1 MRFLNNYFLFL
12 TNTLTFPCSCAKFQF
27 ECEGMIFMKN
37 FTITEDN
44 FIKSFENNKNKSMK
58 TLLSLYKGNYHK
70 LFFALFFFIVKRTP
84 EWVLPIITANII
96 NIATSPSS
104 HTIQELLVNCVVM
117 AIFILQNVPTNY
129 VYFKTYRKTI
139 RGVEAKLRS
148 ALVRKMQQLSITY
161 HKEMRSG
168 KLQSKIMRDVEAIE
182 TLSTQFF
189 INILQIAM
197 DLVVAI
203 FITGAKS
210 PVVLLFFILT
220 IPFAVILV
228 TLFRKKIRKRNNEF
242 RKEMEE
248 TSAMVMEM
256 VELIP
261 VTRAHGLQ
269 NYEISRMNNQMKK
282 VSTRGL
288 KLDVIQELFGSFTWV
303 TFQIFQ
309 LGCLAFTGYMAYKGQ
324 ITVGDVFLYQSYYSK
339 IVHQVSNLVGLL
351 PSMSKGLES
360 VRSVGDVLSAGDV
373 EDNSAKK
380 NLNKVEGNIEFSNVS
395 FTYHDA
401 QSPVLSQFSLK
412 VKKGETIA
420 LVGES
425 GAGKTTILNLIMG
438 FNTPSEGT
446 LTIDGEDITKINLDS
461 LRSHLAVVP
470 QNTILF
476 TGTLRDNI
484 TYGLEGVDEN
494 RLSQVIEASNLSELV
509 SSLPD
514 GLETHINEHGS
525 NLSGGQRQRIS
536 IARALIRDPEIIIL
550 DEATSALDTISEK
563 KIQSAIDNLSKNRT
577 TFIVAHRLSTI
588 RNADRIAVIEG
599 GKCVE
604 QGSFDELIKMKGK
617 FYELNKIQ
625 VI

>member
-1 MRFLNNYFLFL
+1 MK
-12 TNTLTFPCSCAKFQF
+12 TNTFKQEEFLI
-27 ECEGMIFMKN
+27 E
-37 FTITEDN
+37 
-44 FIKSFENNKNKSMK
+44 SFRKNKNHSFK
-58 TLLSLYKGNYHK
+58 TLLSLYKGSYIK
-70 LFFALFFFIVKRTP
+70 LSFALIFFIIKRSP
-84 EWVLPIITANII
+84 EWILPIVTANII
-96 NIATSPSS
+96 NIATTPENYSFNHLIINSA
-104 HTIQELLVNCVVM
+104 VM
-117 AIFILQNVPTNY
+117 LFCILQNVPTNY
-129 VYFKTYRKTI
+129 IYFKTYRATI
-139 RGVEAKLRS
+139 RHVEARLRQ
-148 ALVRKMQQLSITY
+148 ALVRKMQQLSISY

-189 INILQIAM
+189 INMLQIFM
-197 DLVVAI
+197 DLGVALV
-203 FITGAKS
+203 ITGSKN
-210 PVVLLFFILT
+210 VTVLLFFLLT
-220 IPFAVILV
+220 VPFAVILV

-242 RKEMEE
+242 RHEVEE

-269 NYEISRMNNQMKK
+269 NYEIDRMGVQMNK
-282 VSTRGL
+282 VAKRGL
-288 KLDVIQELFGSFTWV
+288 KLDVIQELFGSLTWV

-309 LGCLAFTGYMAYKGQ
+309 LACLAFTGYLAYKGQ
-324 ITVGDVFLYQSYYSK
+324 ISVGEVVLYQSFYSK

-373 EDNSAKK
+373 EDNSTKK
-380 NLNKVEGNIEFSNVS
+380 PLDNVDGKIIFDNVS

-401 QSPVLSQFSLK
+401 TSPVLENFTLN
-412 VKKGETIA
+412 VNKGETVA

-425 GAGKTTILNLIMG
+425 GAGKTTVLNLIMG
-438 FNTPSEGT
+438 FNKPTDGT
-446 LTIDGEDITKINLDS
+446 ITIDDEDITTINLDS
-461 LRSHLAVVP
+461 LRHHLAVVP

-484 TYGLEGVDEN
+484 TYGMTNVSEEKLNE
-494 RLSQVIEASNLSELV
+494 VIEAANLTELV
-509 SSLPD
+509 SSLPE

-536 IARALIRDPEIIIL
+536 IARALIRNPEIIIL

-563 KIQSAIDNLSKNRT
+563 KIQSSIDTLCKNRT

-588 RNADRIAVIEG
+588 RNADKIAVIEG
-599 GKCVE
+599 GRCVE
-604 QGSFDELIKMKGK
+604 QGSFDFLIAKKGK
-617 FYELNKIQ
+617 FYEMNKMQI
-625 VI
+625 V

>member
-1 MRFLNNYFLFL
+1 MNNKSVF
-12 TNTLTFPCSCAKFQF
+12 NTD
-27 ECEGMIFMKN
+27 
-37 FTITEDN
+37 TEEN
-44 FIKSFENNKNKSMK
+44 LIKSFENNKRNSFK
-58 TLLSLYKGNYHK
+58 TLLSLYKGSYHK
-70 LFFALFFFIVKRTP
+70 LFFALIFFIIKRSP
-84 EWVLPIITANII
+84 EWVLPIVTANII
-96 NIATSPSS
+96 NIATSPTEHSLK
-104 HTIQELLVNCVVM
+104 ELILNCVVM
-117 AIFILQNVPTNY
+117 VVFILQNVPTNY
-129 VYFKTYRKTI
+129 IYFKVYRQTI
-139 RGVEAKLRS
+139 RNIEARLRC
-148 ALVRKMQQLSITY
+148 ALVRKMQQLSITF

-189 INILQIAM
+189 INVLQIAM
-197 DLVVAI
+197 DLAVAI
-203 FITGAKS
+203 FITAS
-210 PVVLLFFILT
+210 MNFTVLLFFALT
-220 IPFAVILV
+220 VPFAVILV
-228 TLFRKKIRKRNNEF
+228 TLFRKKIRQRNNEY
-242 RKEMEE
+242 RKEVEE

-269 NYEISRMNNQMKK
+269 SYEIDRMGNQMEK
-282 VSTRGL
+282 VSRRGL
-288 KLDVIQELFGSFTWV
+288 KLDVIQELFGSMTWV
-303 TFQIFQ
+303 TFQVFQ
-309 LGCLAFTGYMAYKGQ
+309 LGCLVFTGYLAYKGE
-324 ITVGDVFLYQSYYSK
+324 ITVGEVVLYQNYYSK

-360 VRSVGDVLSAGDV
+360 VRSVGDVLSAMDV
-373 EDNSAKK
+373 EDNTSKK
-380 NLNKVEGNIEFSNVS
+380 SVKNVSGNIEFSSVT
-395 FTYHDA
+395 FKYHDA
-401 QSPVLSQFSLK
+401 DSPVLSDFSLS

-438 FNTPSEGT
+438 FNQPTEGKIT
-446 LTIDGEDITKINLDS
+446 VDGNDITKINLNS
-461 LRSHLAVVP
+461 LRNHLAVVP

-484 TYGLEGVDEN
+484 TYGLNNVDEK
-494 RLSQVIEASNLSELV
+494 RLNEVIEAANLKELV
-509 SSLPD
+509 QSLPD

-563 KIQSAIDNLSKNRT
+563 KIQSAIDNLSKDRT

-588 RNADRIAVIEG
+588 RNADRIAVIDS

-604 QGSFDELIKMKGK
+604 CGSFDELIEKKGK
-617 FYELNKIQ
+617 FYELNKMQ
-625 VI
+625 VM

>member
-1 MRFLNNYFLFL
+1 MNNKSVF
-12 TNTLTFPCSCAKFQF
+12 NSD
-27 ECEGMIFMKN
+27 
-37 FTITEDN
+37 TEEN
-44 FIKSFENNKNKSMK
+44 LIKSFENNKRNSFK
-58 TLLSLYKGNYHK
+58 TLLSLYKGSYHK
-70 LFFALFFFIVKRTP
+70 LFFALIFFIIKRSP
-84 EWVLPIITANII
+84 EWVLPIVTANII
-96 NIATSPSS
+96 NIATSPTEHSLK
-104 HTIQELLVNCVVM
+104 ELILNCVVM
-117 AIFILQNVPTNY
+117 VVFILQNVPTNY
-129 VYFKTYRKTI
+129 IYFKVYRQTI
-139 RGVEAKLRS
+139 RNIEARLRC
-148 ALVRKMQQLSITY
+148 ALVRKMQQLSITF

-189 INILQIAM
+189 INVLQIAM
-197 DLVVAI
+197 DLAVAI
-203 FITGAKS
+203 FITAS
-210 PVVLLFFILT
+210 MNFTVLLFFALT
-220 IPFAVILV
+220 VPFAVILV
-228 TLFRKKIRKRNNEF
+228 TLFRKKIRQRNNEY
-242 RKEMEE
+242 RKEVEE

-269 NYEISRMNNQMKK
+269 SYEIDRMGNQMEK
-282 VSTRGL
+282 VSRRGL
-288 KLDVIQELFGSFTWV
+288 KLDVIQELFGSMTWV

-309 LGCLAFTGYMAYKGQ
+309 LGCLVFTGYLAYKGE
-324 ITVGDVFLYQSYYSK
+324 ITVGEVVLYQNYYSK

-360 VRSVGDVLSAGDV
+360 VRSVGDVLSAMDV
-373 EDNSAKK
+373 EDNTSKK
-380 NLNKVEGNIEFSNVS
+380 SVKNVSGNIEFSSVT
-395 FTYHDA
+395 FKYHDA
-401 QSPVLSQFSLK
+401 DSPVLSDFSLS

-438 FNTPSEGT
+438 FNQPTEGKIT
-446 LTIDGEDITKINLDS
+446 VDGNDITKINLNS
-461 LRSHLAVVP
+461 LRNHLAVVP

-484 TYGLEGVDEN
+484 TYGLNSVDEK
-494 RLSQVIEASNLSELV
+494 RLNEVIEAANLKELV
-509 SSLPD
+509 QSLPE

-563 KIQSAIDNLSKNRT
+563 KIQSAIDNLSKDRT

-588 RNADRIAVIEG
+588 RNADRIAVIDS

-604 QGSFDELIKMKGK
+604 CGSFDELIEKKGK
-617 FYELNKIQ
+617 FYELNKMQ
-625 VI
+625 VM

>member
-1 MRFLNNYFLFL
+1 MKI
-12 TNTLTFPCSCAKFQF
+12 NTYKQEEALI
-27 ECEGMIFMKN
+27 E
-37 FTITEDN
+37 
-44 FIKSFENNKNKSMK
+44 SFRNNKNHSFK
-58 TLLSLYKGNYHK
+58 TLLSLYRGSYVK
-70 LFFALFFFIVKRTP
+70 LTFALIFFIIKRSP
-84 EWVLPIITANII
+84 EWILPIVTANII
-96 NIATSPSS
+96 NIATNPGRYSLN
-104 HTIQELLVNCVVM
+104 HLILNTAVM
-117 AIFILQNVPTNY
+117 LFCIVQNVPTNY
-129 VYFKTYRKTI
+129 IYYKAYRGTI
-139 RGVEAKLRS
+139 RKVEARLRS

-189 INILQIAM
+189 ISMLQIFM
-197 DLVVAI
+197 DLFVALV
-203 FITGAKS
+203 ITGTKNIT
-210 PVVLLFFILT
+210 VLLFFLLT
-220 IPFAVILV
+220 VPFAVVLV

-242 RKEMEE
+242 RHEMEE

-269 NYEISRMNNQMKK
+269 DYEIDRMGVQMNK
-282 VSTRGL
+282 VAKRGL
-288 KLDVIQELFGSFTWV
+288 KLDVIQELFGSLTWV

-309 LGCLAFTGYMAYKGQ
+309 LACLVFTGYLAYTGK
-324 ITVGDVFLYQSYYSK
+324 ISVGDVVLYQSFYSK

-373 EDNSAKK
+373 EENFSKK
-380 NLNKVEGNIEFSNVS
+380 PLEKVDGKIVFDNVS
-395 FTYHDA
+395 FMYHDGT
-401 QSPVLSQFSLK
+401 SPVLESFTLN
-412 VKKGETIA
+412 VNKGETVA

-438 FNTPSEGT
+438 FNQPTDGT
-446 LTIDGEDITKINLDS
+446 ITIDGEDITKINLNS
-461 LRSHLAVVP
+461 LRHHLAVVP

-484 TYGLEGVDEN
+484 TYGMTNVSEEKLTE
-494 RLSQVIEASNLSELV
+494 VIEAANLTELV

-536 IARALIRDPEIIIL
+536 IARALIRNPEIIIL

-563 KIQSAIDNLSKNRT
+563 KIQASIDTLCKNRT

-588 RNADRIAVIEG
+588 RNADKIAVIEG

-604 QGSFDELIKMKGK
+604 QGSFDELILKKGK
-617 FYELNKIQ
+617 FYEMNKMQI
-625 VI
+625 V

>member
-1 MRFLNNYFLFL
+1 MN
-12 TNTLTFPCSCAKFQF
+12 SQVQ
-27 ECEGMIFMKN
+27 I
-37 FTITEDN
+37 EDEL
-44 FIKSFENNKNKSMK
+44 IKSFENNKNHSFR
-58 TLLSLYKGNYHK
+58 TLLSLYKGSYHK
-70 LFFALFFFIVKRTP
+70 LLFALIFFIIKRTP

-96 NIATSPSS
+96 NIATTGGVHS
-104 HTIQELLVNCVVM
+104 TDELILNSVIM
-117 AIFILQNVPTNY
+117 LFFILQNVPTNY
-129 VYFKTYRKTI
+129 IYYKTYRKTI
-139 RGVEAKLRS
+139 RHVEAKLRQ

-161 HKEMRSG
+161 HKEMQSG
-168 KLQSKIMRDVEAIE
+168 RLQSKIMRDVEAIE

-197 DLVVAI
+197 DLIVAI
-203 FITGAKS
+203 AITGTKNIT
-210 PVVLLFFILT
+210 VLLFFVLT

-269 NYEISRMNNQMKK
+269 DYEISRMGTQMNK
-282 VSTRGL
+282 VSRRGL
-288 KLDVIQELFGSFTWV
+288 KLDVIQELFGSLTWV
-303 TFQIFQ
+303 TFQVFQ
-309 LGCLAFTGYMAYKGQ
+309 LACLAFTGYMAVTGQ
-324 ITVGDVFLYQSYYSK
+324 ISVGEVVLYQSYYSK

-360 VRSVGDVLSAGDV
+360 VRSVSDVLSAHDV
-373 EDNSAKK
+373 EDNSSKQSIK
-380 NLNKVEGNIEFSNVS
+380 NVEGNIEFSSVT
-395 FTYHDA
+395 FMYHDA
-401 QSPVLSQFSLK
+401 TTPVLSNFSLN

-438 FNTPSEGT
+438 FNKPTEGT
-446 LTIDGEDITKINLDS
+446 LTVDGHDITRINLDS

-494 RLSQVIEASNLSELV
+494 ELKRVIEAANLTDLV
-509 SSLPD
+509 ASLPD
-514 GLETHINEHGS
+514 GLDTHINEHGS

-536 IARALIRDPEIIIL
+536 IARALIRNPEIIIL

-563 KIQSAIDNLSKNRT
+563 KIQSAIDNLSRDRT

-588 RNADRIAVIEG
+588 RNADRIAVIDG
-599 GKCVE
+599 GRCVE
-604 QGSFDELIKMKGK
+604 QGSFDELMNKKGK
-617 FYELNKIQ
+617 FYEMNKLQ
-625 VI
+625 VV

>member
-1 MRFLNNYFLFL
+1 MHLDEHVNEENL
-12 TNTLTFPCSCAKFQF
+12 
-27 ECEGMIFMKN
+27 
-37 FTITEDN
+37 
-44 FIKSFENNKNKSMK
+44 IKSFQKNKNHSFK
-58 TLLSLYKGNYHK
+58 TLLSLYKGSYHK
-70 LFFALFFFIVKRTP
+70 LFFALIFFIIKRSP

-96 NIATSPSS
+96 NIATTPGNHSLN
-104 HTIQELLVNCVVM
+104 ELILNCIVM
-117 AIFILQNVPTNY
+117 VIFVIQNVPTNY
-129 VYFKTYRKTI
+129 IYFKVYRHTI
-139 RGVEAKLRS
+139 RSIEARLRC
-148 ALVRKMQQLSITY
+148 ALVRKMQQLSVTF

-189 INILQIAM
+189 INILQIVM
-197 DLVVAI
+197 DLIVAI
-203 FITGAKS
+203 VITGAMN
-210 PVVLLFFILT
+210 PTVLLFFALT
-220 IPFAVILV
+220 VPFAVLLV
-228 TLFRKKIRKRNNEF
+228 TLFRKKISQRNTQY
-242 RKEMEE
+242 RKEVEE

-269 NYEISRMNNQMKK
+269 NYEIDRMGNQMQR
-282 VSTRGL
+282 VAHRGL
-288 KLDVIQELFGSFTWV
+288 KLDVIQELFGSMTWV

-309 LGCLAFTGYMAYKGQ
+309 LGCLVFTGYLAYKGQ
-324 ITVGDVFLYQSYYSK
+324 ISVGEVVLYQNYYAK

-360 VRSVGDVLSAGDV
+360 VKSVGDVLSAMDV
-373 EDNSAKK
+373 EDNASKRSIK
-380 NLNKVEGNIEFSNVS
+380 RVEGNIDFSCVS
-395 FTYHDA
+395 FKYHDA
-401 QSPVLSQFSLK
+401 ETPVLSDFTLS
-412 VKKGETIA
+412 VRKGETIA

-438 FNTPSEGT
+438 FNQPTEGT
-446 LTIDGEDITKINLDS
+446 ITIDGHDITKINLNS
-461 LRSHLAVVP
+461 LRNHLAVVP

-484 TYGLEGVDEN
+484 TYGLDNVDEAKLN
-494 RLSQVIEASNLSELV
+494 EVIEAANLTELV
-509 SSLPD
+509 QSLPE

-550 DEATSALDTISEK
+550 DEATSALDTISER
-563 KIQSAIDNLSKNRT
+563 KIQSAIDTLSKNRT

-599 GKCVE
+599 GKCAE
-604 QGSFDELIKMKGK
+604 YGTFDELIEKKGK
-617 FYELNKIQ
+617 FYELNKMQ

>member
-1 MRFLNNYFLFL
+1 MNNK
-12 TNTLTFPCSCAKFQF
+12 P
-27 ECEGMIFMKN
+27 IFN
-37 FTITEDN
+37 SDTEEN
-44 FIKSFENNKNKSMK
+44 LIKSFENNKSNSFK
-58 TLLSLYKGNYHK
+58 TLLSLYKGSYHK
-70 LFFALFFFIVKRTP
+70 LLFALVFFIIKRSP

-96 NIATSPSS
+96 NIATSPTAHSLKKL
-104 HTIQELLVNCVVM
+104 ILNCVVM
-117 AIFILQNVPTNY
+117 VLFILQNVPTNY
-129 VYFKTYRKTI
+129 IYFKVYRHTI
-139 RGVEAKLRS
+139 RNIEARLRC
-148 ALVRKMQQLSITY
+148 ALVRKMQQLSITF

-189 INILQIAM
+189 INVLQIVM
-197 DLVVAI
+197 DLAVAI
-203 FITGAKS
+203 AITGTMNLT
-210 PVVLLFFILT
+210 VLLFFVLT
-220 IPFAVILV
+220 VPFAVILV
-228 TLFRKKIRKRNNEF
+228 TLFRKKIRQRNNEY
-242 RKEMEE
+242 RKEVEE

-269 NYEISRMNNQMKK
+269 NYEIDRMGNQMEK
-282 VSTRGL
+282 VSRRGL
-288 KLDVIQELFGSFTWV
+288 KLDVIQELFGSMTWV
-303 TFQIFQ
+303 TFQVFQ
-309 LGCLAFTGYMAYKGQ
+309 LGCLVFTGYLAYKGQ
-324 ITVGDVFLYQSYYSK
+324 ISVGEVVLYQNYYAK

-360 VRSVGDVLSAGDV
+360 VRSVGDVLSAMDV
-373 EDNSAKK
+373 EDNSSKK
-380 NLNKVEGNIEFSNVS
+380 SIRKVDGNIEFSSVT
-395 FTYHDA
+395 FRYHDA
-401 QSPVLSQFSLK
+401 EAPVLSDFSLS

-438 FNTPSEGT
+438 FNQPTEGKIT
-446 LTIDGEDITKINLDS
+446 VDGNDITEINLNS
-461 LRSHLAVVP
+461 LRNHLAVVP

-484 TYGLEGVDEN
+484 TYGLNNVDEK
-494 RLSQVIEASNLSELV
+494 RLNEVIAAANLTELV
-509 SSLPD
+509 ASLPE

-563 KIQSAIDNLSKNRT
+563 KIQSAIDNLSENRT

-588 RNADRIAVIEG
+588 RNADRIAFIDS

-604 QGSFDELIKMKGK
+604 CGTFDELIEKKGK
-617 FYELNKIQ
+617 FYELNKMQ
-625 VI
+625 VV

>member
-1 MRFLNNYFLFL
+1 MNNKSVF
-12 TNTLTFPCSCAKFQF
+12 NTD
-27 ECEGMIFMKN
+27 
-37 FTITEDN
+37 TEEN
-44 FIKSFENNKNKSMK
+44 LIKSFENNKRNSFK
-58 TLLSLYKGNYHK
+58 TLLSLYKGSYHK
-70 LFFALFFFIVKRTP
+70 LFFALIFFIIKRSP
-84 EWVLPIITANII
+84 EWVLPIVTANII
-96 NIATSPSS
+96 NIATSPTEHSLK
-104 HTIQELLVNCVVM
+104 ELILNCVVM
-117 AIFILQNVPTNY
+117 VVFILQNVPTNY
-129 VYFKTYRKTI
+129 IYFKVYRQTI
-139 RGVEAKLRS
+139 RNIEARLRC
-148 ALVRKMQQLSITY
+148 ALVRKMQQLSITF

-189 INILQIAM
+189 INVLQIAM
-197 DLVVAI
+197 DLAVAI
-203 FITGAKS
+203 FITAS
-210 PVVLLFFILT
+210 MNFTVLLFFALT
-220 IPFAVILV
+220 VPFAVILV
-228 TLFRKKIRKRNNEF
+228 TLFRKKIRQRNNEY
-242 RKEMEE
+242 RKEVEE

-269 NYEISRMNNQMKK
+269 NYEIDRMGNQMEK
-282 VSTRGL
+282 VSRRGL
-288 KLDVIQELFGSFTWV
+288 KLDVIQELFGSMTWV

-309 LGCLAFTGYMAYKGQ
+309 LGCLVFTGYLAYKGE
-324 ITVGDVFLYQSYYSK
+324 ITVGEVVLYQNYYSK

-360 VRSVGDVLSAGDV
+360 VRSVGDVLSAMDV
-373 EDNSAKK
+373 EDNTSKK
-380 NLNKVEGNIEFSNVS
+380 SVKEVSGNIEFSSVT
-395 FTYHDA
+395 FKYHDA
-401 QSPVLSQFSLK
+401 DSPVLSDFSLS

-438 FNTPSEGT
+438 FNQPTEGKIT
-446 LTIDGEDITKINLDS
+446 VDGNDITKINLNS
-461 LRSHLAVVP
+461 LRNHLAVVP

-484 TYGLEGVDEN
+484 TYGLNNVDEK
-494 RLSQVIEASNLSELV
+494 RLKEVIEAANLTELV
-509 SSLPD
+509 ESLPD

-588 RNADRIAVIEG
+588 RNADRIAVIDSG
-599 GKCVE
+599 RCVE
-604 QGSFDELIKMKGK
+604 CGSFDELIEKKGK
-617 FYELNKIQ
+617 FYELNKMQ
-625 VI
+625 VM

>member
-1 MRFLNNYFLFL
+1 MNSHASSDNN
-12 TNTLTFPCSCAKFQF
+12 F
-27 ECEGMIFMKN
+27 EEQV
-37 FTITEDN
+37 
-44 FIKSFENNKNKSMK
+44 IKSFQKNKNSSLK
-58 TLLSLYKGNYHK
+58 TLLSLYKGSYHR
-70 LFFALFFFIVKRTP
+70 LLFALFFFIIKRSP
-84 EWVLPIITANII
+84 EWVLPIVTANII
-96 NIATSPSS
+96 NIATTPGE
-104 HTIQELLVNCVVM
+104 HTIKELILNCVVM
-117 AIFILQNVPTNY
+117 VLFILQNIPTNY
-129 VYFKTYRKTI
+129 IYFKVYRHTI
-139 RGVEAKLRS
+139 RTVESRLRC

-189 INILQIAM
+189 INILQIIM
-197 DLVVAI
+197 DLIVAI
-203 FITGAKS
+203 VITGTMNIS
-210 PVVLLFFILT
+210 VLVFFVLT
-220 IPFAVILV
+220 VPFAVLLV
-228 TLFRKKIRKRNNEF
+228 TLFRKKIRLRNNEY
-242 RKEMEE
+242 RKEVEE

-269 NYEISRMNNQMKK
+269 NYEIDRMGNQMQK
-282 VSTRGL
+282 VAKRGL
-288 KLDVIQELFGSFTWV
+288 KLDVIQELFGSMTWV

-309 LGCLAFTGYMAYKGQ
+309 LACLVFTGYMAYKGQ
-324 ITVGDVFLYQSYYSK
+324 ITVGEVVLYQNYYSK

-360 VRSVGDVLSAGDV
+360 VRSVGDVLSAMDV
-373 EDNSAKK
+373 EDNSSKK
-380 NLNKVEGNIEFSNVS
+380 SIKKVDGNIEFSYVS

-401 QSPVLSQFSLK
+401 KTPVLSNFSLN

-425 GAGKTTILNLIMG
+425 GAGKTTILNLLMG
-438 FNTPSEGT
+438 FNFPTNGK

-484 TYGLEGVDEN
+484 TYGLTNVNDKQ
-494 RLSQVIEASNLSELV
+494 LSDVIEAANLTELV
-509 SSLPD
+509 ASLPQ

-525 NLSGGQRQRIS
+525 NLSGGQKQRIS
-536 IARALIRDPEIIIL
+536 IARALIRNPEIIIL
-550 DEATSALDTISEK
+550 DEATSALDTISEQ
-563 KIQSAIDNLSKNRT
+563 KIQSAIDNLSKGRT

-588 RNADRIAVIEG
+588 RNADRIAVIEH

-604 QGSFDELIKMKGK
+604 LGTFDELVEKKGK
-617 FYELNKIQ
+617 FYEMNKMQI
-625 VI
+625 I